1 MMMLLI
7 QALANTM
14 LLAILIAGGLVL
26 MNRILQRVVENSFAK
41 IAAAEAQHL
50 DEQLRGLTDY

>member
-1 MMMLLI
+1 MI

-14 LLAILIAGGLVL
+14 LITIFIGFAMVG
-26 MNRILQRVVENSFAK
+26 MNRALQRLMERNFAR